1 MVWMRHAALT
11 VRKEKYKYQKIAEA
25 EIVGVRD
32 YLPYKIHLVM
42 FLEHQGYPTLN
53 NIVFQDDQSAIRI
66 ETNRRNP
73 CTGNSRHIVVR
84 YFFTKYRIE
93 K

>member
-42 FLEHQGYPTLN
+42 FMKHQGYHILD
-53 NIVFQDDQSAIRI
+53 NIVFQDYKSAI
-66 ETNRRNP
+66 NM
-73 CTGNSRHIVVR
+73 
-84 YFFTKYRIE
+84 
-93 K
+93 